1 MQNYMQ
7 IQWYVDIL
15 ILRFPTSQLIKPQL
29 IMEKQSQNQLM
40 FDIIMALCLRSIAFI
55 KSTDSQNYAKICQSC
70 TINLPQLWMQI
81 AELWVQNDI
90 AMAGCQ
96 NWVCRCTCVYMGTV
110 LLPFSYIIEQSKAPN
125 SVSQSSPTHVLL
137 LSRVTHREYREVL
150 SFPILTQ

>member
-1 MQNYMQ
+1 MQNYLQ

-15 ILRFPTSQLIKPQL
+15 MRNFPRIQFKKPRL
-29 IMEKQSQNQLM
+29 IMGKQSQNQLM
-40 FDIIMALCLRSIAFI
+40 FAIIMALCLRSIAFI

-96 NWVCRCTCVYMGTV
+96 NWVCRCRLQKQYPPCALPVGQKPSAPMV
-110 LLPFSYIIEQSKAPN
+110 RASIELLFSPGFGHIAKMQHN
-125 SVSQSSPTHVLL
+125 SVLCSKCGDQ
-137 LSRVTHREYREVL
+137 
-150 SFPILTQ
+150 